1 VKGVQEGVDKKQE
14 NSTQSEMRVQ
24 LIENVA

>member
-1 VKGVQEGVDKKQE
+1 VKGVQEGVEKKQE
-14 NSTQSEMRVQ
+14 NSKQSEMRVQ